1 MKGTDAMLRWVT
13 RCAAVLGV
21 VAVALSALWPAPGT
35 TLGIALGAALAVA
48 NLFSLQWLG
57 ARLVARGDAR
67 GMASTAALFGAKM
80 VAYLGLVFLVYRF
93 FPVDLLALLVGLS
106 VLVLAIPLGAVLG
119 PPLNAENSESIH
131 G

>member
-1 MKGTDAMLRWVT
+1 MLRWVT

-21 VAVALSALWPAPGT
+21 VAVGLSALWPTPGS
-35 TLGIALGAALAVA
+35 TLGVALGAALAVG
-48 NLFSLQWLG
+48 NLFALQWLG

-67 GMASTAALFGAKM
+67 GMASTAALFGVKLL
-80 VAYLGLVFLVYRF
+80 AYLGLVFLVHRLF
-93 FPVDLLALLVGLS
+93 AVDILALLAGLS
-106 VLVLAIPLGAVLG
+106 VIVLAIPLGAVLG